1 MTPRSSSPSG
11 RAEVKAC
18 WLTGPGRARDHNE
31 DCLLVLQQVSTENGS
46 LPNQEHDGCLAV
58 FDGMG
63 GHRGGEIASRAAA
76 DFLSAWTDWSLSGT
90 RKVLQDANRRLFEL
104 ANSNSDW
111 HAMGATVAGLAFG
124 SEGLLVFNVGDARVY
139 KFSGGFL
146 QPLTKDDSLHQVLLD
161 AGQSSGERS
170 QAQHAVLQS
179 LGGRSDFTEIEPH
192 VHLVRLKH
200 PSRFMICSDGI
211 TDMLNA
217 DNLEA
222 AVANRASCEECA
234 KALYEAAI
242 EAGGKDNLSVIV
254 ADIQPA
260 ISI

>member
-1 MTPRSSSPSG
+1 
-11 RAEVKAC
+11 
-18 WLTGPGRARDHNE
+18 
-31 DCLLVLQQVSTENGS
+31 
-46 LPNQEHDGCLAV
+46 
-58 FDGMG
+58 
-63 GHRGGEIASRAAA
+63 
-76 DFLSAWTDWSLSGT
+76 
-90 RKVLQDANRRLFEL
+90 
-104 ANSNSDW
+104 
-111 HAMGATVAGLAFG
+111 MGATVAGLAFG

-192 VHLVRLKH
+192 VHPVRLKH

-254 ADIQPA
+254 ADIQP
-260 ISI
+260 SVS